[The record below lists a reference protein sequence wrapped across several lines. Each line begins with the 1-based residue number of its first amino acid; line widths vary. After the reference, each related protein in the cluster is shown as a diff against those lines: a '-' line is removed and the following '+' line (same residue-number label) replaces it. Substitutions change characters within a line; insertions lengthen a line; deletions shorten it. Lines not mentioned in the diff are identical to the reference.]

1 MSINEKRIHQFFV
14 LSVLLKGAHAVI
26 ECLGGILLAIVST
39 EMIVRFVNALTQ
51 DELVEEP
58 HDFIATHLR
67 TFAQH
72 FSVGSKDFYAFYL
85 LTHGIVKLFL
95 VWGLLRNKL
104 WAYPT
109 SLVVLGLFIIYQMY
123 RYYYTR
129 SLGLIALTALD
140 LIVMWLVWHEYRL
153 MQRVKAISQRK

>member
-51 DELVEEP
+51 DELVEDP

-67 TFAQH
+67 TLRSTSRLAAKIFTH
-72 FSVGSKDFYAFYL
+72 FTF
-85 LTHGIVKLFL
+85 
-95 VWGLLRNKL
+95 
-104 WAYPT
+104 
-109 SLVVLGLFIIYQMY
+109 
-123 RYYYTR
+123 
-129 SLGLIALTALD
+129 
-140 LIVMWLVWHEYRL
+140 
-153 MQRVKAISQRK
+153 